1 MVLPY
6 SMTKRLPGLR
16 LITPDVKVEQD
27 RIPCCL
33 GDYNYFKTNAET
45 LPVACLSAMQYG
57 RALDCLLRE
66 LVYADPAIVYV
77 YLLKSHISD
86 GFYRIWLRPEDAPKL
101 GMILPSG
108 TSLLFRHSIRSHI
121 RLPNP
126 HDSLCRPSLGPVYL
140 LKADVSD
147 EFYRIGLLPED
158 APMLRLILPSGI
170 LVRNHIAWRTS
181 KLLVKSWR

>member
-16 LITPDVKVEQD
+16 LITPDVKVERD
-27 RIPCCL
+27 RRPCCL

-101 GMILPSG
+101 GLIFPFGVDEEPMVTIPLTLPMGWNPPHGHGNGSG
-108 TSLLFRHSIRSHI
+108 SRQ
-121 RLPNP
+121 
-126 HDSLCRPSLGPVYL
+126 
-140 LKADVSD
+140 
-147 EFYRIGLLPED
+147 
-158 APMLRLILPSGI
+158 
-170 LVRNHIAWRTS
+170 
-181 KLLVKSWR
+181 